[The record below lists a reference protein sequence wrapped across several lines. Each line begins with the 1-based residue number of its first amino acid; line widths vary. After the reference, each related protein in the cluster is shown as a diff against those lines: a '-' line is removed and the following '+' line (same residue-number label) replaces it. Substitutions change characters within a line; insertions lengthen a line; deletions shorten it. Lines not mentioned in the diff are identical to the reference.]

1 MDLKVVT
8 GSNAVFECQ
17 ASGVPRPDISWKYY
31 DPVSMTT
38 ISIVNDGI
46 SYSVTEMTDSRSER
60 VRMSSL
66 TVLGTDTADFGMY
79 RCVAT
84 NVVAMATVNAAL
96 TIHGE
101 C

>member
-1 MDLKVVT
+1 MVT

-17 ASGVPRPDISWKYY
+17 ASGVPRPDISWEYY

-38 ISIVNDGI
+38 TTIDNDGV
-46 SYSVTEMTDSRSER
+46 SYSVPEMTDSSTER
-60 VRMSSL
+60 LQMSTL
-66 TVLGTDTADFGMY
+66 TVLSTDTADFGTY

-84 NVVAMATVNAAL
+84 NVVAMASFNAAL

>member
-1 MDLKVVT
+1 MVT

-38 ISIVNDGI
+38 ISIVDGV
-46 SYSVTEMTDSRSER
+46 SYSVTEMTDSSSER
-60 VRMSSL
+60 LQMSTL
-66 TVLGTDTADFGMY
+66 TVLGTDTADFGTY
-79 RCVAT
+79 RCVTT
-84 NVVAMATVNAAL
+84 NMVAMASVNAAL